1 MKHGPS
7 LEEERRALLEHI
19 HASRASYRRMLMEID
34 EEQEARV
41 HHRAEQMAGGDPAF
55 PRSMTMRW
63 LVAHPYASL
72 AAVALVAAGTPLAV
86 RAAAKWRRE
95 QQREQDSLR
104 FMAAAAPV
112 PQPGGAASHPYYAQP
127 VYGKP
132 SSPRPA
138 VAAIRA
144 AATSLTAIAAMVLR
158 DPAKMRMAMRLASN
172 AATWARQRRAA
183 QHP

>member
-63 LVAHPYASL
+63 LVAHPYATL

-95 QQREQDSLR
+95 QRMEQESRL
-104 FMAAAAPV
+104 FMPTAAV
-112 PQPGGAASHPYYAQP
+112 PQPGPANQAYYAPP
-127 VYGKP
+127 VYAKP

-138 VAAIRA
+138 AAAIRA

-172 AATWARQRRAA
+172 AAAWARQRRAA
-183 QHP
+183 HHP

>member
-63 LVAHPYASL
+63 LVAHPYATL

-95 QQREQDSLR
+95 QRMEQESRR

-112 PQPGGAASHPYYAQP
+112 PQPGAAGHAYYAP
-127 VYGKP
+127 PAYVKP

-158 DPAKMRMAMRLASN
+158 DPAKMRMAMGLASN
-172 AATWARQRRAA
+172 AAAWAKQRRAA
-183 QHP
+183 HHP